1 MNYDYIRPEL
11 VAMLP
16 TYQLC
21 SDCFAGE
28 KAVKYGRSVG
38 SLSGFHGNG
47 GGVGYG
53 ISPYLPDPSPAN
65 ENDEVRRKR
74 YEQYLQRA
82 VFYNVTRR
90 TVKAMVGAVF
100 SKYPTY
106 TLDGIEL
113 LAEDVSGGG
122 VSLAQQAKDAL
133 TEVLIKGRVGLLA
146 DFPVNAEGVSKA
158 DMVTSGIRPTVR
170 LYQAESIINW
180 RTVTVG
186 AITKL
191 SLVVLSETY
200 TKSDDGYKEE
210 CGEQLLILR
219 LNDDG
224 LAESEVVRKTDS
236 GWVSQGINK
245 ITDNSGRQ
253 LDTLPFLFAGSENN
267 DEVIDDSPIYDI
279 AQINIAH
286 FRTSADYEEMSHI
299 SSQPT
304 LIISGLTQEWVDSN
318 MTAGVSIG
326 SRSGLLL
333 PQGGDAKLIQAE
345 SSGVLFE
352 SMQHKEQLMKS
363 LGAKLI
369 EANKTSQVKTAT
381 QAASETAEET
391 SVLANVANNT
401 SDAITKALQF
411 CARFMGVD
419 PEPIVFTLNTN
430 FSFNKLSE
438 AGRMQLMQEW
448 QAGLISFAEARAVLV
463 ENEVVAEEDSEK
475 AKAEIDREQGELL
488 TQDRI

>member
-100 SKYPTY
+100 AKYPTFN
-106 TLDGIEL
+106 LEGLEQL
-113 LAEDVSGGG
+113 ENNVNGGG

-133 TEVLIKGRVGLLA
+133 TEVMLKGRVGLLA
-146 DFPVNAEGVSKA
+146 DFPVNQEGVSKA
-158 DMVTSGIRPTVR
+158 DMLTGGIRPTIK

-180 RTVTVG
+180 RTCQVG
-186 AITKL
+186 AHSCL
-191 SLVVLSETY
+191 SLIVLSESY
-200 TKSDDGYKEE
+200 IKEDDGYKAEL
-210 CGEQLLILR
+210 GEQLLILR

-224 LAESEVVRKTDS
+224 YAESEIVRKTDD
-236 GWVSQGINK
+236 GWQSLGINP
-245 ITDNSGRQ
+245 ITGSNGKQ
-253 LDTLPFLFAGSENN
+253 LPYIPFFFAGSENN

-279 AQINIAH
+279 AQLNIAH
-286 FRTSADYEEMSHI
+286 LRNSADHEEAVFI
-299 SSQPT
+299 SGQPT
-304 LIISGLTQEWVDSN
+304 LVISGLTQEWVDGN
-318 MTAGVSIG
+318 LPNGLGIG
-326 SRSGLLL
+326 ARSGVLL
-333 PQGGDAKLIQAE
+333 PQGGSAQLLQAQPNSATME
-345 SSGVLFE
+345 AML
-352 SMQHKEQLMKS
+352 HKERQMQS

-369 EANKTSQVKTAT
+369 EVNKGTNITAT
-381 QAASETAEET
+381 EAANNQAEET
-391 SVLANVANNT
+391 SVLANIAANV
-401 SDAITKALQF
+401 SDAYTEALKA
-411 CARFMGVD
+411 CADFVGVARD
-419 PEPIVFTLNTN
+419 EIVLTLNTQ
-430 FSFNKLSE
+430 FGFNKMTPQQRL
-438 AGRMQLMQEW
+438 QLMQEW
-448 QAGLISFAEARAVLV
+448 QSGLITWAEARHALV
-463 ENEVVAEEDSEK
+463 EDEVATVEDAEE
-475 AKAEIDREQGELL
+475 ARQIINREQGELL